1 MTQLC
6 YLKTNAGQMYVREA
20 LIMSPDGKE
29 FRYTGRGGLLTFNS
43 ATGTTFTELMANPW
57 LTENDIE
64 HVKAIARALTD
75 TKQLIAHP
83 EKFK

>member
-6 YLKTNAGQMYVREA
+6 YLKTNVGQMYIRES
-20 LIMSPDGKE
+20 LIISPDGKE
-29 FRYTGRGGLLTFNS
+29 FRYTWRGGLLTFNS
-43 ATGTTFTELMANPW
+43 ATGTTFAELMANPW

-64 HVKAIARALTD
+64 HVKAIALALTD
-75 TKQLIAHP
+75 NKNFLRNL